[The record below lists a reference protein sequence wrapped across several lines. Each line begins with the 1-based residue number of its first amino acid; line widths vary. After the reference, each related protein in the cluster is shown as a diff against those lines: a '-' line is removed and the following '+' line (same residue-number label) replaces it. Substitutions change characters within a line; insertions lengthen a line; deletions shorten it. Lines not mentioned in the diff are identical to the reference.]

1 MRWTEFF
8 IPTSKEIP
16 ADAVVPSH
24 ALMIRAGLIKQ
35 LVAGAYTYLPL
46 GHRVLRKA
54 TQIVREEMN
63 HAGAIELHMPAMH
76 PVELW
81 KETGR
86 VEAMGDTLIHLP
98 DQDWRTGTV
107 LGPTHEEV
115 ITDIVRSFVNS
126 YKQLPINLYQIQTK
140 FRDEKRPK
148 SGVLR
153 TREFLMKDAYSFDVD
168 LDGLNASYD
177 KMYAAYCRIYE
188 RCGLPYIA
196 VEADSGAIGG
206 DVSHE
211 FMVATDAGEDILVKT
226 TDGSYAANVERAEV
240 APLPDAGCDDQ
251 QPIEE
256 VHTPGLSTIEQVS
269 NSLKC
274 QPSDM
279 IKTLIYEA
287 EYYDPAKESQADMRA
302 AEQIK
307 SGRLAA
313 AGATSWS
320 SVIAVLVRGDHEV
333 NEAKLRKLLNA
344 TTLKLADEHE
354 IREATSA
361 EVGFAGPVKLN
372 ARIIADHAVAVMH
385 NAVTG
390 ANKTDYHITG
400 VNPGRDFE
408 LKEVADLRYAVE
420 GDRASSGQPLE
431 FEKCIEVG
439 HVFKLGTKYSDA
451 MKATF
456 LDQNGKSQP
465 CVMGC
470 YGIGVNRI
478 IAAAIES
485 HHDDAGISWPMSIA
499 PFHVLICCLDIKNDE
514 VRQVCQHIHDTLE
527 NHGVEVLLDDRDI
540 RPGPKFK
547 DADLI
552 GIPVR
557 ITVGQKSLK
566 DGLVELKN
574 RDSDDVQK
582 LPPEEAIEAVRGR
595 VDDALKKLHCEQA

>member
-8 IPTSKEIP
+8 IPTSKQIP

-46 GHRVLRKA
+46 GYRVLRKA
-54 TQIVREEMN
+54 AQIVREEMN
-63 HAGAIELHMPAMH
+63 RAGAIELHMPAMQ

-98 DQDWRTGTV
+98 DQDWRSGTV

-115 ITDIVRSFVNS
+115 ITDIVRAFVSS

-188 RCGLPYIA
+188 RCGLPYVS

-211 FMVATDAGEDILVKT
+211 FMVATAAGEDILVKT
-226 TDGSYAANVERAEV
+226 ADGSYAANVERAEV
-240 APLPDAGCDDQ
+240 APLPDAGCDGR
-251 QPIEE
+251 QPVEE

-269 NSLKC
+269 KFLKC
-274 QPSDM
+274 EPCDL
-279 IKTLIYEA
+279 IKTMIFDVGGEPLV
-287 EYYDPAKESQADMRA
+287 
-302 AEQIK
+302 
-307 SGRLAA
+307 G
-313 AGATSWS
+313 
-320 SVIAVLVRGDHEV
+320 LVRGDHEV
-333 NEAKLRKLLNA
+333 NEAKLRKVASVSSLA
-344 TTLKLADEHE
+344 PAEPEMIEKLTGAG
-354 IREATSA
+354 
-361 EVGFAGPVKLN
+361 VGFAGPVGLE

-385 NAVTG
+385 NAATG

-408 LKEVADLRYAVE
+408 LEEVADIRYAVE
-420 GDRASSGQPLE
+420 GDRAPSGQALE

-456 LDQNGKSQP
+456 LDQAGKSRP

-470 YGIGVNRI
+470 YGIGINRI

-485 HHDDAGISWPMSIA
+485 HHDNAGIIWPMSVA

-514 VRQVCQHIHDTLE
+514 VRQACQQIHDALE
-527 NHGVEVLLDDRDI
+527 SHGVEVLLDDREV

-552 GIPVR
+552 GIPIR
-557 ITVGQKSLK
+557 ITVGQRSLK
-566 DGLVELKN
+566 DGLVEVKN
-574 RDSDDVQK
+574 RNSDDVQK
-582 LPPEEAIEAVRGR
+582 LPPDKAIEEVHCRVR
-595 VDDALKKLHCEQA
+595 DALAQLHCEQI

>member
-1 MRWTEFF
+1 
-8 IPTSKEIP
+8 
-16 ADAVVPSH
+16 
-24 ALMIRAGLIKQ
+24 
-35 LVAGAYTYLPL
+35 
-46 GHRVLRKA
+46 
-54 TQIVREEMN
+54 
-63 HAGAIELHMPAMH
+63 MPAMQ

-86 VEAMGDTLIHLP
+86 EQTMGETLIHLP
-98 DQDWRTGTV
+98 DQDWRSGTV

-115 ITDIVRSFVNS
+115 ITDIVRTFVSS
-126 YKQLPINLYQIQTK
+126 YKHLPINLYQIQTK

-168 LDGLNASYD
+168 LEGLNASYD

-188 RCGLPYIA
+188 RCGLPYVS

-211 FMVATDAGEDILVKT
+211 FMVATDAGEDTLVKT
-226 TDGSYAANVERAEV
+226 VDGSYAANVERAEV
-240 APLPDAGCDDQ
+240 ATLPDPGCDGQ
-251 QPIEE
+251 QPVEE
-256 VHTPGLSTIEQVS
+256 VHTPGLKTIDEVS
-269 NSLKC
+269 RFLHFK
-274 QPSDM
+274 PSDM

-287 EYYDPAKESQADMRA
+287 EYYDLAKESQADMRA
-302 AEQIK
+302 AEQVR
-307 SGRLAA
+307 SGRLSAA
-313 AGATSWS
+313 AGGSFS
-320 SVIAVLVRGDHEV
+320 EIIAVLIRGDHDA
-333 NEAKLRKLLNA
+333 NEAKLTKVLGA

-354 IREATSA
+354 IRNATGA
-361 EVGFAGPVKLN
+361 EKGFSGPVGLET
-372 ARIIADHAVAVMH
+372 RIIADHAVAVMH

-408 LKEVADLRYAVE
+408 LKEVADIRYAVE
-420 GDRASSGQPLE
+420 GDRAPNGQALE

-456 LDQNGKSQP
+456 LDQDGKSRP

-470 YGIGVNRI
+470 YGIGINRI
-478 IAAAIES
+478 MAAAIET
-485 HHDDAGISWPMSIA
+485 HHDDAGIIWPMPVA

-514 VRQVCQHIHDTLE
+514 VSRTCRQIHDTLE
-527 NHGVEVLLDDRDI
+527 SHGVEVLLDDREV
-540 RPGPKFK
+540 RAGPKFK

-552 GIPVR
+552 GIPIR
-557 ITVGQKSLK
+557 ITVGQRSLK
-566 DGLVELKN
+566 DGLVEVKN

-582 LPPEEAIEAVRGR
+582 LLPDKAIEEVRCR
-595 VDDALKKLHCEQA
+595 VRDALAQLHCEQI